1 MITTELTRP
10 LWQLTVGEFLELQK
24 AATQQPEQQQPHQ
37 ESGTPEYVYG
47 ISGLAELLGCSKSTA
62 ANIKRSGIIDAAIT
76 QHNRTIIINAS
87 TALNLLNKHNSNRR
101 KALKNNYHE

>member
-1 MITTELTRP
+1 MTAPDLTKP
-10 LWQLTVGEFLELQK
+10 LWQLTVAEFLELQK
-24 AATQQPEQQQPHQ
+24 AATTPQQTQTPQQP
-37 ESGTPEYVYG
+37 GTPEYVYG

-101 KALKNNYHE
+101 KALKNNYYE

>member
-1 MITTELTRP
+1 MTAPDLTKP
-10 LWQLTVGEFLELQK
+10 LWQLTVAEFLELQR
-24 AATQQPEQQQPHQ
+24 AITPQQSQTPQQP
-37 ESGTPEYVYG
+37 GTPEYVYG

>member
-1 MITTELTRP
+1 MTAPDLTKP
-10 LWQLTVGEFLELQK
+10 LWQLTVAEFLELQK
-24 AATQQPEQQQPHQ
+24 AAITPTQTQTTQQPE
-37 ESGTPEYVYG
+37 TPEYVYG

-101 KALKNNYHE
+101 KALKNNYYE